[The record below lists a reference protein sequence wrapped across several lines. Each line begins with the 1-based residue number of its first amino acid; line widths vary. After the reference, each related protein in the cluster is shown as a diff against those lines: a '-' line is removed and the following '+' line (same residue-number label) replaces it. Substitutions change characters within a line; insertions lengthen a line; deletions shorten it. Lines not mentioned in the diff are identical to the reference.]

1 MFEFIKKCFFTEMKF
16 FSSSALN
23 EILLKCVSVN
33 NQKCKVRPEM
43 LNINS
48 NEPSSYPDSILV
60 NKCSGSFNNINEPY
74 AKLCIPNFLKNINFK
89 DNKIIKSIKGVLWK

>member
-60 NKCSGSFNNINEPY
+60 NKCSDSFNNINEPY